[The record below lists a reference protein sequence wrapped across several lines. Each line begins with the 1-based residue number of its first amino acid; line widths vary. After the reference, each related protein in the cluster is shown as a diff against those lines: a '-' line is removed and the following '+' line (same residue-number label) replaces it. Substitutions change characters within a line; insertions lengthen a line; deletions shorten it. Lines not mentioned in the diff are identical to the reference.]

1 MKRFKNKIRILLF
14 SLLGLM
20 ALPPAFSQTVIDGG
34 SWKTGVPMNSL
45 RAAPIAASVDGK
57 IYAIGGMFDWDQAVQ
72 NIEAYDPATKQW
84 IVKGPMLK
92 PRWSHAAAVL
102 NGKIYTIGGYFGG
115 GHYASEVEEYDP
127 VNDTWRVRAS
137 LPVAQ
142 VQPAAAALNG
152 KIYAFG
158 GNTDRQGLYEYDP
171 TTNKWTPRA
180 HMNKFR
186 YALAGVALNG
196 KLYAIGG
203 YDHVN
208 DTVQASVEEYT
219 PATNTWRMVAPM
231 AIKRVGHTAVAFN
244 GKIYVI
250 GGSVSASDN
259 FLQLSSVEEY
269 DPATDTWRTMT
280 SMPTARAGVAGAV
293 LNNKIYAIG
302 GRSNALMLPTVE
314 EYQPPQDCSLTPPV
328 LSALISSKTG
338 IQSARQWTVKLTST
352 CFADE
357 AQIDGLTLTQT
368 FGAAC
373 TPIIANPT
381 VFPLKVG
388 DIEAHGEASG
398 VVTINFSGCP
408 NNARFS
414 AKITYSANDGA
425 VHSSKILNNQ
435 YR

>member
-1 MKRFKNKIRILLF
+1 MKQIENSIRFLIF

-20 ALPPAFSQTVIDGG
+20 SFTLAFSQTVSDGG
-34 SWKTGVPMNSL
+34 NWQTGTPMHNL
-45 RAAPIAASVDGK
+45 RGAPIAASVGGK
-57 IYAIGGMFDWDQAVQ
+57 IYVIGGMFDWDQAVQ
-72 NIEAYDPATKQW
+72 NVEVYDPATKQW

-92 PRWSHAAAVL
+92 PRWSHASAVL

-127 VNDTWRVRAS
+127 ATDTWRVLAS

-142 VQPAAAALNG
+142 VAPAAAALNG

-158 GNTDRQGLYEYDP
+158 GGTDRQGLYEYDP
-171 TTNKWTPRA
+171 ATNKWTPRA
-180 HMNKFR
+180 HMNKLR
-186 YALAGVALNG
+186 YALAGVALND

-208 DTVQASVEEYT
+208 DTVQASVEEYN
-219 PATNTWRMVAPM
+219 PAANTWRMVVPM
-231 AIKRVGHTAVAFN
+231 AIERVGHAAVAFN

-250 GGSVSASDN
+250 GGSVSAGDN

-269 DPATDTWRTMT
+269 DPVTNIWRTMT
-280 SMPTARAGVAGAV
+280 SMPTARAGVAGAL

-302 GRSNALMLPTVE
+302 GRRNALMLSTVE
-314 EYQPPQDCSLTPPV
+314 EYQPSQDCSSTPPV

-338 IQSARQWTVKLTST
+338 SQAARQWVITLTST

-373 TPIIANPT
+373 TPIITSPT
-381 VFPLKVG
+381 FPLKVG
-388 DIEAHGEASG
+388 DIEAHDEAVG
-398 VVTINFSGCP
+398 VTTINFSGCA
-408 NNARFS
+408 NSARFS
-414 AKITYSANDGA
+414 AKITYSANDGT
-425 VHSSKILNNQ
+425 VHDSKTLNNQ

>member
-14 SLLGLM
+14 GLLGLM
-20 ALPPAFSQTVIDGG
+20 PFTLAFSQTVIDGG

-45 RAAPIAASVDGK
+45 RASPTVASVGGK

-72 NIEAYDPATKQW
+72 NIEVFDPATKKW
-84 IVKGPMLK
+84 TVKEAMLK
-92 PRWSHAAAVL
+92 PRWGHAGAVL

-127 VNDTWRVRAS
+127 INGTWRVRAP

-158 GNTDRQGLYEYDP
+158 GNTDHQGLFEYDP
-171 TTNKWTPRA
+171 IANKWVPRA
-180 HMNKFR
+180 HMIERR
-186 YALAGVALNG
+186 YGHAGVALGG

-203 YDHVN
+203 YDHI
-208 DTVQASVEEYT
+208 DETIMATVEEYN

-231 AIKRVGHTAVAFN
+231 SIPRVFHAATVYN
-244 GKIYVI
+244 QKIYVF
-250 GGSVSASDN
+250 GGSPIID
-259 FLQLSSVEEY
+259 LRGQLSNVEEY
-269 DPATDTWRTMT
+269 DPDTNTWRKMT
-280 SMPTARAGVAGAV
+280 SMPTARSGIAATL
-293 LNNKIYAIG
+293 LNNKIHVVG
-302 GRSNALMLPTVE
+302 GATNGGEFLNILE
-314 EYQPPQDCSLTPPV
+314 EFQPPQDCSLTPPV

-338 IQSARQWTVKLTST
+338 IQSARQWTITLTST
-352 CFADE
+352 CFADN
-357 AQIDGLTLTQT
+357 AQIDGLALTQT

-373 TPIIANPT
+373 TPAITNPT
-381 VFPLKVG
+381 TFPLKVG
-388 DIEAHGEASG
+388 DIEAHGETSG
-398 VVTINFSGCP
+398 VVTINFSGCA

-414 AKITYSANDGA
+414 AKVTFSANNGA
-425 VHSSKILNNQ
+425 AHGSKTLNNQ